1 MPFPLLFWKTWLL
14 SSWGLSFPYHH
25 EGSNSLWSVVPAK
38 WRSCQA
44 GVGCPEIWRGSA
56 HLVVNL
62 GVFQEDQKRGMALR
76 GCGTSWTDEGIL
88 WGKGH
93 GHQRSAPKEL
103 LSWYSLGVG
112 QGLLWGCSEF
122 MRTGPQMPRTPGNL
136 KIPRASLPQDR
147 STLSTL
153 ILCAAPETTMDW

>member
-56 HLVVNL
+56 HLVVKL

-76 GCGTSWTDEGIL
+76 GCGTSWTEEGKR
-88 WGKGH
+88 WGFCGAR
-93 GHQRSAPKEL
+93 GMDTRDLPPKNC
-103 LSWYSLGVG
+103 WVG
-112 QGLLWGCSEF
+112 TALESGRGCSGAALSLWELDP
-122 MRTGPQMPRTPGNL
+122 RCQEPQETWRSPGQVCL
-136 KIPRASLPQDR
+136 RG
-147 STLSTL
+147 
-153 ILCAAPETTMDW
+153 